1 MKRWIALALTICMLV
16 TIMPLHARAENGS
29 DAAAESREETGSRTT
44 SPEDAP
50 ASDGTSPTSAACE
63 HQFGEGEIILA
74 PTCTEEG
81 AQCFVCVLCGERKT
95 EPIPATGHSFRVTGN
110 RLSCHCGET
119 VNDSGLHT
127 VEGKTYYTRDGI
139 LTTGWVQTEG
149 EWYYFDESYAG
160 ISGRHSFGGT
170 EYSFDNGLVQGF
182 WQYDGAGYRYYYGPG
197 FYAHSRNEP
206 GNFIWATIAG
216 GSYAFD
222 NDGHRFEGYGLLRTP
237 DGTAKLYEF
246 TQEGL
251 LVGEYSPGTD
261 YTGIFVCSRTT
272 TYLKNGLPYAAGLVK
287 QGEDYYYINSNC
299 EAVTGNY
306 DVTRPNGL
314 LLPGFY
320 RFGRDGRMINP
331 PVYADGPNNNGFFY
345 LNGVRQNCYKLIR
358 FENHYYFITD
368 YNKYA
373 RNVTLFLSEQFVGGS
388 GLTPGN
394 YYFDGDGVMSV
405 KDGPDED
412 GYFYLDGVRQSCY
425 KLIQYQ
431 GDYYFISDA
440 HKYARDV
447 TLYLNAS
454 FLVGTGLEAGYYY
467 FDAGG
472 RLKIKN
478 GPDADGY
485 FYLDGVRQRCY
496 QLIKFEGAYYFISD
510 GHRYAKD
517 CTIYLGA
524 QFVQG
529 TDLKPGYYSFGPEG
543 RMDVKSGPNEDGYF
557 YLDGVRQRCYQ
568 LIQFEG
574 AYYFISDGHRYA
586 KDCTIYLGARFVEGT
601 DLKPGYYSFGPE
613 GRMDVKSGPNEDGYF
628 YLDGVRQRCYQL
640 IQFEGAYYFISDG
653 HRYAKD
659 CTIYLGARFVEGT
672 DLKPGYY
679 SFGPEGRMDLK
690 SGPNEDGYFYLD
702 GVRQSCY
709 QLIRYEGFYYF
720 ISDGHRYARN
730 CTLYLGAQFVQG
742 TDLKPG
748 YYFFGPEGRMDV
760 KNGPDEDGYFYLD
773 GVRQSCYQLIRYE
786 GFYYF
791 ISDGH
796 RYAKDCTLYLS
807 DRFVA
812 GTELAVGYYSFGPD
826 GRLDIK
832 NGPNQDGYF
841 YVDGVKQQ
849 AYQMIKYKG
858 DYYFVY
864 NGNRLARN
872 VFMDISGEYLE
883 GTDLRHWYY
892 EFDEEGRMVGYY
904 DGIPNGRDIGAI
916 KALRTMDGRDV
927 RSGLLIRGC
936 ELENANYYFPEDILE
951 VGIERLKNEFHV
963 KFDMDLRAP
972 YAVGKDLLGEG
983 VTHKIYNMVLYDQ
996 VFTDAGKAKVRE
1008 VFTDLANPDN
1018 YPMYLHCT
1026 HGIDR
1031 TGTVCFLLEMALG
1044 IPYDMLWKEYM
1055 YSVGAHDGS
1064 ILKVWNGV
1072 MDNYPGGD
1080 SREKA
1085 IAFLKDCGVT
1095 QAQIDA
1101 LYQIYLED

>member
-543 RMDVKSGPNEDGYF
+543 RMD
-557 YLDGVRQRCYQ
+557 
-568 LIQFEG
+568 
-574 AYYFISDGHRYA
+574 
-586 KDCTIYLGARFVEGT
+586 
-601 DLKPGYYSFGPE
+601 
-613 GRMDVKSGPNEDGYF
+613 
-628 YLDGVRQRCYQL
+628 
-640 IQFEGAYYFISDG
+640 
-653 HRYAKD
+653 
-659 CTIYLGARFVEGT
+659 
-672 DLKPGYY
+672 
-679 SFGPEGRMDLK
+679 LK